1 MVDLRVPGVGSLTG
15 RIAELRARLG
25 ADVFQKVAG
34 DEGPSRRERIHSA
47 PGPRW
52 FAEDR
57 PIRRVHGDA
66 SMFVG
71 GLRALLLQSLHPLAM
86 AGVAGHSGYRG
97 DPWGRLARTSYFLAA
112 TTFGPDAEARATI
125 ERIKGVHA
133 RVRGRTPDG
142 RVYSAGDP
150 HLLEWVHIAEID
162 SFLRAHQRHGSRPL
176 DQAGRDGYVA
186 DTAQIARELGVV
198 DPPRTEAALAD
209 RIAGVPPRAG
219 GQPRGPLDGPVPT
232 AQPAA
237 GACRPRAV
245 RAVGRRG
252 RRVVAALGPRAAAP
266 ALPADRRADPRPRRR
281 PGRHPGDPLGDVGLG
296 RAPSARAGRAR
307 AGRGPPGRPRT
318 RPRCAPGCRKRGGP
332 STPRA
337 PG

>member
-1 MVDLRVPGVGSLTG
+1 VAAVSPVADDGDVVDLRVPGVGSLTG

-125 ERIKGVHA
+125 ERIKDVHA
-133 RVRGRTPDG
+133 RVRGRMPDG

-198 DPPRTEAALAD
+198 DPPQTEAALAD
-209 RIAGVPPRAG
+209 RIKAFRPELEGSPEARSTARFLLLNPPLALAARAPYALLAAAAVELLPRWARAPLRLPYLPIVESTLIRG
-219 GQPRGPLDGPVPT
+219 GG
-232 AQPAA
+232 
-237 GACRPRAV
+237 
-245 RAVGRRG
+245 
-252 RRVVAALGPRAAAP
+252 RVVTQGIRWVMS
-266 ALPADRRADPRPRRR
+266 
-281 PGRHPGDPLGDVGLG
+281 G
-296 RAPSARAGRAR
+296 
-307 AGRGPPGRPRT
+307 
-318 RPRCAPGCRKRGGP
+318 
-332 STPRA
+332 
-337 PG
+337 